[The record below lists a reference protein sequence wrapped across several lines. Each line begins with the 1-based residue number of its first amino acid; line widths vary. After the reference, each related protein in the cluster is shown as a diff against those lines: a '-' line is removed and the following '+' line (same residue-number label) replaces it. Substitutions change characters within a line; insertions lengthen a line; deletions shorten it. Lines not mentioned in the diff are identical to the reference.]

1 MFSDKISKTD
11 IVQSTG
17 TSTTSVMSQK
27 AISDALSKKADLT
40 NSQQTIRAGVTWTN
54 DICLGDKAYKIS
66 FNNNGDLTYNGDK
79 VMVGSTVS
87 NEVSLVQNT
96 GQSTTAVMSQKA
108 VSDELSGMDGKVDEL
123 ESEVIYDVTANN
135 DGVTFDS
142 LSALLSD
149 ENLSTLIPTSVRH
162 GGMTI
167 RFVHSSDNKYVQYM
181 LLTTTFSTIE
191 NNWQEV
197 NITYINNI
205 LSRAFNEKLNYY
217 NRAAGSLRHPDK
229 TIVTNVGH
237 INYYNVSSFSKILV
251 RCKTGV
257 TVGNTWDI
265 LWVCDSSNNVLY
277 QLLITQE
284 YQEFDSFITLDAN
297 ADHVIIS
304 DFDNSYLELYGV
316 SKEGEIINVNNL
328 NETVENLSDVV
339 DEHDTILNR
348 TGKIELTKIE
358 DINPG
363 VLNTSGDLITTYGG
377 YKVSVYDVSSLNEVI
392 ASASVKLNTMAQWAA
407 WQLRDSNRK
416 YISGTAQ
423 SINPLGNKYE
433 NKTIDVSNA
442 YYLYIQS
449 DVSAKVETFIGVQ
462 TLINELQT
470 DIQNNTD
477 SIDLLDDRVSKLEG
491 SKKSII
497 CWGDSLTNGA
507 GITPYTVYLQQLLP
521 NSYTVY
527 NGGVEGDSTSG
538 IINRQGGNSP
548 KVLEDFTLPSTT
560 EEINAPI
567 SISSLI
573 YTGSGINSKSL
584 VNPCTIKGIECT
596 VSKTSLSG
604 GYTIKRNV
612 AADNSEN
619 IKAGTQIITYG
630 AKYMRDCDIAIFYC
644 GQNDGASNYENT
656 IHLINKGINFLQK
669 KNYIVI
675 STAISRSADYENAF
689 YDAYGVNYINLFHMM
704 SNYGIETGIKLGL
717 INEGTP
723 ATSWNTIDATGSNK
737 NGLLKDSVH
746 WNINGLK
753 VLANFVYN
761 RLVEIG
767 YVKLE

>member
-1 MFSDKISKTD
+1 MAIVKRFNVNKQEVALDAD
-11 IVQSTG
+11 IIENMSANDVSYNDSVQYNENTVG
-17 TSTTSVMSQK
+17 NK
-27 AISDALSKKADLT
+27 LS
-40 NSQQTIRAGVTWTN
+40 
-54 DICLGDKAYKIS
+54 
-66 FNNNGDLTYNGDK
+66 
-79 VMVGSTVS
+79 
-87 NEVSLVQNT
+87 
-96 GQSTTAVMSQKA
+96 
-108 VSDELSGMDGKVDEL
+108 ELSQHGQQM
-123 ESEVIYDVTANN
+123 IYDVTVNN
-135 DGVTFDS
+135 DGVTFAS
-142 LSALLSD
+142 LSELLSD
-149 ENLSTLIPTSVRH
+149 ENLSTLIPVAVRC
-162 GGMTI
+162 GGMSI
-167 RFVHSSDNKYVQYM
+167 RFLNSSDNKYVQYM

-191 NNWQEV
+191 SDWQEV
-197 NITYINNI
+197 NIIYINNI
-205 LSRAFNEKLNYY
+205 LLRAFNEKLNYY
-217 NRAAGSLRHPDK
+217 NRAVGSLQHSNK
-229 TIVTNVGH
+229 TIVTHMGGY

-251 RCKTGV
+251 RCKTGI
-257 TVGNTWDI
+257 TVGNVWDI

-277 QLLITQE
+277 QLLVSQKN
-284 YQEFDSFITLDAN
+284 QEFDSIITLDAN
-297 ADHVIIS
+297 ADHVIVS
-304 DFDNSYLELYGV
+304 DYNNSYLELYGI
-316 SKEGEIINVNNL
+316 SKESEVINVNDL
-328 NETVENLSDVV
+328 NETVESLSDVV

-363 VLNTSGDLITTYGG
+363 VLDTSGDLVTNYIG
-377 YKVSVYDVSSLNEVI
+377 YTVSVYDVSSLNEVI
-392 ASASVKLNTMAQWAA
+392 ASAYVKINTTAQWAA
-407 WQLRDSNRK
+407 WQLRDSNRN

-423 SINPLGNKYE
+423 SINPLGEKYE

-449 DVSAKVETFIGVQ
+449 DLSAKVEKFIGVQ
-462 TLINELQT
+462 TLINKLQT

-477 SIDLLDDRVSKLEG
+477 SIDLLDDRVSELEG
-491 SKKSII
+491 AKKSII

-507 GITPYTVYLQQLLP
+507 GITPYTAYLQQLLP

-527 NGGVEGDSTSG
+527 NAGVEGDSTSG

-567 SISSLI
+567 FISALI
-573 YTGSGINSKSL
+573 YTGYGTNSKSL

-596 VSKTSLSG
+596 VSKTTLNN
-604 GYTIKRNV
+604 GYMIKRNV

-644 GQNDGASNYENT
+644 GQNDGVSNYENT
-656 IHLINKGINFLQK
+656 IRLINKGINFLQK

-689 YDAYGVNYINLFHMM
+689 YDAYGVNYINLYHMM
-704 SNYGIETGIKLGL
+704 SNYGIETGIQLGL

-723 ATSWNTIDATGSNK
+723 PTSWNTVDATGSNK
-737 NGLLKDSVH
+737 NGLLKDSIH
-746 WNINGLK
+746 WNVNGLK